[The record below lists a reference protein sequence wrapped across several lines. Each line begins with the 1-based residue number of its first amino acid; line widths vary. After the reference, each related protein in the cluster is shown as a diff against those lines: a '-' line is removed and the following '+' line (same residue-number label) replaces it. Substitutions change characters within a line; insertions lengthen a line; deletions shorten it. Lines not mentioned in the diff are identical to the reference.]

1 MLRAPARGRPGRA
14 CSDDLPAGSLR
25 TMQEHDSNPIGPA
38 QLELEPALCCL
49 CGVED
54 VDPLAVGEDFEY
66 GTCPDSFLAV
76 RCRRC
81 RIVFLNPRPA
91 PSAMARI
98 YPDTYHAFQF
108 AAAEFGLVHRIRRRL
123 EARRLLKWC
132 RGLPADARILDVGC
146 GDGFHLSLLREFGP
160 KTWISEG
167 IDADERPVRAG
178 AARGLSI
185 RLGRLEDL
193 DVPSGAYDLV
203 LLVMT
208 IEHVADPKGL
218 LDAILQRLKPGGRLI
233 VVTDNTASPDG
244 WFFRG
249 RHWGG
254 YHFPRHLY
262 LFNAENLAA
271 LTHLAGLE
279 TVRVRSAMSP
289 VNWTYSFRN
298 LLGDWGFPGWI
309 VRRFSLKGVVAL
321 SLFSVVD
328 SFLNVFGRGA
338 ILHGVFARP
347 DQPEARP

>member
-1 MLRAPARGRPGRA
+1 MGWWRQG
-14 CSDDLPAGSLR
+14 
-25 TMQEHDSNPIGPA
+25 
-38 QLELEPALCCL
+38 
-49 CGVED
+49 
-54 VDPLAVGEDFEY
+54 Y
-66 GTCPDSFLAV
+66 
-76 RCRRC
+76 
-81 RIVFLNPRPA
+81 
-91 PSAMARI
+91 
-98 YPDTYHAFQF
+98 
-108 AAAEFGLVHRIRRRL
+108 RIRRRL
-123 EARRLLKWC
+123 EARRLLKWG
-132 RGLPADARILDVGC
+132 RGLPADARSLDVGC
-146 GDGFHLSLLREFGP
+146 GDGFHLSLLRDFGP
-160 KTWISEG
+160 KTWMFEG
-167 IDADERPVRAG
+167 IDADERAVQAG
-178 AARGLSI
+178 VARGLSI
-185 RLGRLEDL
+185 RLGRLETL
-193 DVPSGAYDLV
+193 AVPEDAYDLI
-203 LLVMT
+203 LLIMT

-218 LDAILQRLKPGGRLI
+218 LDAIRQRLKPGGRLI